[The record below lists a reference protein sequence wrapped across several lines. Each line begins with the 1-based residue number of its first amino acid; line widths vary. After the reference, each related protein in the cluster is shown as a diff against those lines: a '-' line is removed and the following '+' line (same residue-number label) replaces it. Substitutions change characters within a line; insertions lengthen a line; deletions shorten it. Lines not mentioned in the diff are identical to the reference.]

1 MRIEKDPFTIKWYL
15 DDRKIKKLPE
25 SQYRKAGLKIVIY
38 DRLRNTRKHI
48 STSNFFTRSEWEDIN
63 SVNVSNP
70 PKGATREQIK
80 QKANL
85 DAIIN
90 NWQES
95 NNIKSATT
103 IKQLIAKVNGRNS
116 QTDAGP
122 GYLFPIFDLH
132 IETKA
137 KFSTR
142 QYYEGA
148 RKKFYEYT
156 ISVLKGKDAS
166 MFLIDDLDKNYVH
179 NFRMWYQTQT
189 INNSRNAANSYLRA
203 LKAVL
208 NWAAKPKQKYI
219 RKRQNVF
226 HYEDIVIPEAD
237 RRAEKYT
244 LSEGDLKT
252 LVYTQPTTDE
262 MLFAK
267 DMFIFQF
274 LFGGVRIGDVFRLER
289 KDIEEKD
296 GVKWI
301 NFTAQK
307 TIEHQKSNKV
317 KILPGMQR
325 IMDSYPGD
333 DKYIFPILTEG
344 MDEDQVYK
352 KIKSKTS
359 TCTKNLKKLCLIAGL
374 DAHLSTSVSRYSVNH
389 YLTVNNI
396 ATRNQVAEIMVNSP
410 KVNLGY
416 FDSKEKK
423 FEIQEKLGDVL
434 NYTKPSKAFANYKTL
449 IEEFDLAKNEEQKKR
464 FDKYLDL
471 PFSIPS
477 STGFSVNRELA
488 KNDGVE
494 KLVQEDVDYLFK
506 RINDIGD
513 LISDMG
519 MRKQEELEDKA
530 KNKKD
535 AHL

>member
-1 MRIEKDPFTIKWYL
+1 MKSSIKN
-15 DDRKIKKLPE
+15 RPK
-25 SQYRKAGLKIVIY
+25 SQFVAARLKIVIY
-38 DRLRNTRKHI
+38 DRLRNSRKHVN
-48 STSNFFTRSEWEDIN
+48 TAFLFTRSEWEDIN
-63 SVNVSNP
+63 SINVSNP
-70 PKGATREQIK
+70 PKGATKQQIK

-95 NNIKSATT
+95 NNFNSATT
-103 IKQLIAKVNGRNS
+103 IKQLIEKVNGRNS

-156 ISVLKGKDAS
+156 ISHLKGKDAS
-166 MFLIDDLDKNYVH
+166 KFLIDDLDKSYING
-179 NFRMWYQTQT
+179 FKWWYESQTK
-189 INNSRNAANSYLRA
+189 NNSRNAANSYLRA

-244 LSEGDLKT
+244 LSQQDLIVLNNT
-252 LVYTQPTTDE
+252 EPTTDE

-267 DMFIFQF
+267 EMFIFQF

-296 GVKWI
+296 GIKWI

-317 KILPGMQR
+317 KIFPEMQR

-344 MDEDQVYK
+344 MDEEAIYK

-359 TCTKNLKKLCLIAGL
+359 VCSKNLKKLCLIAGL
-374 DAHLSTSVSRYSVNH
+374 DVHLSTSVSRYSVNH

-410 KVNLGY
+410 KINLGY

-423 FEIQEKLGDVL
+423 FEMQEKLGDIFETTPEQIQKASSRNLSKGSKQIQKELYKLVDEL
-434 NYTKPSKAFANYKTL
+434 NNVEAFNKLSK
-449 IEEFDLAKNEEQKKR
+449 EQKEENIALIK
-464 FDKYLDL
+464 
-471 PFSIPS
+471 
-477 STGFSVNRELA
+477 ELKA
-488 KNDGVE
+488 LLNDWSGLYE
-494 KLVQEDVDYLFK
+494 TMSEGKK
-506 RINDIGD
+506 
-513 LISDMG
+513 
-519 MRKQEELEDKA
+519 KELMDKA

>member
-15 DDRKIKKLPE
+15 DDRKIKNHPK
-25 SQYRKAGLKIVIY
+25 SQFIAARLKIVIY
-38 DRLRNTRKHI
+38 DRLRNSRKHI
-48 STSNFFTRSEWEDIN
+48 STAFLFTKSEWEDIN
-63 SVNVSNP
+63 SINVSNP
-70 PKGATREQIK
+70 PKGATKQQIK

-95 NNIKSATT
+95 NNFDSATT
-103 IKQLIAKVNGRNS
+103 IKQLIEKVNGRNS

-156 ISVLKGKDAS
+156 ISISKGKDAS
-166 MFLIDDLDKNYVH
+166 KFLIDDLDKSYIQR
-179 NFRMWYQTQT
+179 FKYWYIDQTT
-189 INNSRNAANSYLRA
+189 NNSRNAANSYLRA

-226 HYEDIVIPEAD
+226 HYEGIVIPEAD

-244 LSEGDLKT
+244 LSQADLIVLNNT
-252 LVYTQPTTDE
+252 EPTTDE

-289 KDIEEKD
+289 KDVEEKD
-296 GVKWI
+296 GIKWI

-359 TCTKNLKKLCLIAGL
+359 TCSKNLKKLCLIAGL
-374 DAHLSTSVSRYSVNH
+374 DVHLSTSVSRYSVNH

-396 ATRNQVAEIMVNSP
+396 ATRNQVSEIMVNSP

-423 FEIQEKLGDVL
+423 FEIQEKLGDIFGTTL
-434 NYTKPSKAFANYKTL
+434 EQMKKASSGNQPEGS
-449 IEEFDLAKNEEQKKR
+449 IVIQEEFDKLYDELTNDKAHNKISKEVKVAVLKELIPLLNDYSGLFERMSEGKK
-464 FDKYLDL
+464 K
-471 PFSIPS
+471 
-477 STGFSVNRELA
+477 EL
-488 KNDGVE
+488 
-494 KLVQEDVDYLFK
+494 
-506 RINDIGD
+506 
-513 LISDMG
+513 M
-519 MRKQEELEDKA
+519 DKA

-535 AHL
+535 PHL